1 LHKINLVIKRGQKVA
16 LVGPNGSGKTTCINL
31 LDRFLDRDSGHIRFD
46 GADICDFSVASV
58 RDQISLVT
66 QDAVVFALSAYE
78 NIAYGQPRAGMDQV
92 VAAAKK
98 AHAHEFIEQLP
109 DGYQTVLGEFGA
121 TLSGGERQ
129 RLSLARAI
137 LRDAPIFIFDEA
149 TSQIDVDSERKI
161 HKATSEFMRG
171 RTSIVIAHRI
181 RTIIDA
187 DQIAVFDR
195 GRVIDVGTHDDLLK
209 RCELYRTL
217 YHAHTDPQ

>member
-1 LHKINLVIKRGQKVA
+1 
-16 LVGPNGSGKTTCINL
+16 
-31 LDRFLDRDSGHIRFD
+31 
-46 GADICDFSVASV
+46 
-58 RDQISLVT
+58 
-66 QDAVVFALSAYE
+66 
-78 NIAYGQPRAGMDQV
+78 M
-92 VAAAKK
+92 
-98 AHAHEFIEQLP
+98 
-109 DGYQTVLGEFGA
+109 LGEFGA

-129 RLSLARAI
+129 RLSLDRAI

-149 TSQIDVDSERKI
+149 TSQIDVDSEKQI

-195 GRVIDVGTHDDLLK
+195 GRVIDVGTHDDLLE

-217 YHAHTDPQ
+217 YHAHTNPQ